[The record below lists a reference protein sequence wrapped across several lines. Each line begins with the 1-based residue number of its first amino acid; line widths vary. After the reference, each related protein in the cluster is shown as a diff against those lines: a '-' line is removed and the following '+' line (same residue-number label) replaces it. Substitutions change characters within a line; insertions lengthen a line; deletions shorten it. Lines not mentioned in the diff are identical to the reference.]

1 MDNKKRGRSAK
12 CKKEFSSVASNLIS
26 KGKTSDLT
34 FLSPFQNTV
43 RRYLAEGDD
52 KKLTIRS

>member
-1 MDNKKRGRSAK
+1 MANEKCERYGK
-12 CKKEFSSVASNLIS
+12 CKKAFSSVASNLIS
-26 KGKTSDLT
+26 KGKPSDLT
-34 FLSPFQNTV
+34 FLSPFQSTV